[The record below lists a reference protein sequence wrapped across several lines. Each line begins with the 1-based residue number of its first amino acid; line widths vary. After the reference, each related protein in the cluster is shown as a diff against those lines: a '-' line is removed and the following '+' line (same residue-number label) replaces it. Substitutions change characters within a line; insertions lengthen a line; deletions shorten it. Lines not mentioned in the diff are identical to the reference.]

1 MKDLEEFRQA
11 VRAAQFTDNTSGILP
26 GLVQGNVVILP
37 QLIAGQFIQFCQLNP
52 TPCPIIGV
60 SKPGDVMIPSLGDS
74 LDIRH
79 DIPEY
84 HIFEHGE
91 FSDSVS
97 NIESYW
103 QEDSVAAVFG
113 CSFSFEL
120 ALQNAGIS
128 IRNLDLGL
136 NVSMYDTNIP
146 LKSTEHFSGNMV
158 VSMRPFKKSQIDQVI
173 KITETFT
180 KSHGAPVHIGDP
192 EDIGIQ
198 NIHQPEYGS
207 AVPLTDDDVLVFWG
221 CGVTTQR
228 VLRRAKLP
236 LLITHAPGK
245 MLVADY
251 DYNGLIERI
260 Q

>member
-1 MKDLEEFRQA
+1 MKDLKEFRQA

-37 QLIAGQFIQFCQLNP
+37 KIIADQFIEFCLLNP
-52 TPCPIIGV
+52 IPCPIIGV
-60 SKPGDVMIPSLGDS
+60 SEPGVAEIPVLGEC
-74 LDIRH
+74 LDIRR

-84 HIFEHGE
+84 HVFEQGE
-91 FSDSVS
+91 FTKAVSD
-97 NIESYW
+97 IEAYW
-103 QEDSVAAVFG
+103 QDDSVAAVFG

-120 ALQNAGIS
+120 ALQNAGIN

-136 NVSMYDTNIP
+136 NVSMYDTNIA

-173 KITETFT
+173 KVTETFT

-192 EDIGIQ
+192 AEIGIE
-198 NIHQPEYGS
+198 NIHQPEYGA
-207 AVPLTDDDVLVFWG
+207 AVPLEDDDVLVFWG

-251 DYNGLIERI
+251 DYDGLIERI